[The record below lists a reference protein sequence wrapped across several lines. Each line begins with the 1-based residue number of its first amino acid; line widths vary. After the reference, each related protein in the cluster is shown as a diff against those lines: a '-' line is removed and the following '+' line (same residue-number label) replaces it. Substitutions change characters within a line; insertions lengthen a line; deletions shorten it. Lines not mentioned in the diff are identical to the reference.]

1 MPPVRVMARTT
12 DDCGWETMRML
23 ETVERAAATA
33 RVALLTRPGG
43 SLELRDVP
51 VPPLGER
58 EVLVRID
65 ACAVC
70 GSDLHTAHGRRPHP
84 LPAILGHEIAGTVV
98 AVGDGP
104 DVVDV
109 VGQTITAGEQITWSV
124 CVSCG
129 ECDRCRGGLPQ
140 KCRLLFKYGHAANDE
155 HSLAGGFAS
164 HVVLRPGTAIVRL
177 PAGLTA
183 VAAAPASCAVAT
195 AAAALR
201 VAGDLHGRSVV
212 VLGAGMLGLSVAS
225 LATARG
231 AASVTVVDS
240 RPERLDLLAAAA
252 PQANTVP
259 WSGDEAGLEHLVTGV
274 LVADGADVVVDAGGS
289 LATAQAAL
297 RLIATGGTCVLAGTV
312 APVGEVAFDP
322 ERIVRRQA
330 TIRGVHNYCP
340 DDLSTAV
347 SHLAS
352 PAGAGLASLVGPV
365 MPLDAIDEALVMA
378 AAGTAVRVVVT
389 P

>member
-1 MPPVRVMARTT
+1 MDDFVAETIRMP
-12 DDCGWETMRML
+12 G
-23 ETVERAAATA
+23 TVESAVATA

-43 SLELRDVP
+43 PLELRDVP

-84 LPAILGHEIAGTVV
+84 LPTILGHEIAGTVV
-98 AVGDGP
+98 AVGAGP
-104 DVVDV
+104 NIVDV
-109 VGQTITAGEQITWSV
+109 DGATITAGERITWSV
-124 CVSCG
+124 CASCG

-140 KCRLLFKYGHAANDE
+140 KCRQLFKYGHAANDE
-155 HSLAGGFAS
+155 HSLAGGVAS

-177 PAGLTA
+177 PAGLAA
-183 VAAAPASCAVAT
+183 VAAASASCAVAT
-195 AAAALR
+195 AAAAIR
-201 VAGDLHGRSVV
+201 INGDLRGRSVV

-225 LATARG
+225 LATARA

-259 WSGDEAGLEHLVTGV
+259 WSGDEAGLERLLTGV
-274 LVADGADVVVDAGGS
+274 LVTDGADLVVDAGGS
-289 LATAQAAL
+289 VATAQAAL

-312 APVGEVAFDP
+312 APVGNAVFDP

-330 TIRGVHNYCP
+330 TIRGVHNYRP
-340 DDLSTAV
+340 EDLAAAV

-352 PAGAGLASLVGPV
+352 PAGAGLASLAGPV
-365 MPLDAIDEALVMA
+365 MPLDRIDEALVMA

>member
-1 MPPVRVMARTT
+1 MDDFVAETIRMP
-12 DDCGWETMRML
+12 G
-23 ETVERAAATA
+23 TVESAVATA

-43 SLELRDVP
+43 PLELRDVP

-84 LPAILGHEIAGTVV
+84 LPTILGHEAAGTVV
-98 AVGDGP
+98 AVGAGP
-104 DVVDV
+104 NIVDV
-109 VGQTITAGEQITWSV
+109 DGATITAGERITWSV
-124 CVSCG
+124 CASCG

-140 KCRLLFKYGHAANDE
+140 KCRQLFKYGHAANDE

-177 PAGLTA
+177 PAGLAA
-183 VAAAPASCAVAT
+183 VAAASASCAVAT
-195 AAAALR
+195 AAAAIR
-201 VAGDLHGRSVV
+201 INGDLRGRSVV

-225 LATARG
+225 LATARA

-259 WSGDEAGLEHLVTGV
+259 WSGDEAGLERLLTGV
-274 LVADGADVVVDAGGS
+274 LVTDGADLVVDAGGS
-289 LATAQAAL
+289 VATAQAAL

-312 APVGEVAFDP
+312 APVGNAVFDP

-330 TIRGVHNYCP
+330 TIRGVHNYRP
-340 DDLSTAV
+340 EDLAAAV

-352 PAGAGLASLVGPV
+352 PAGAGLASLAGPV
-365 MPLDAIDEALVMA
+365 MPLDRIDEALVMA

>member
-1 MPPVRVMARTT
+1 
-12 DDCGWETMRML
+12 
-23 ETVERAAATA
+23 
-33 RVALLTRPGG
+33 
-43 SLELRDVP
+43 
-51 VPPLGER
+51 
-58 EVLVRID
+58 
-65 ACAVC
+65 
-70 GSDLHTAHGRRPHP
+70 
-84 LPAILGHEIAGTVV
+84 
-98 AVGDGP
+98 
-104 DVVDV
+104 
-109 VGQTITAGEQITWSV
+109 
-124 CVSCG
+124 
-129 ECDRCRGGLPQ
+129 LPQ
-140 KCRLLFKYGHAANDE
+140 KCRQLFKYGHAANDE

-195 AAAALR
+195 AAAAIR
-201 VAGDLHGRSVV
+201 IAGDLHGRSVV

-259 WSGDEAGLEHLVTGV
+259 WSGDEAGLERLLTGV
-274 LVADGADVVVDAGGS
+274 LVTDGADLVVDAGGS
-289 LATAQAAL
+289 VATAQAAL

-312 APVGEVAFDP
+312 APVGNAAFDP

-330 TIRGVHNYCP
+330 TIRGVHNYRP
-340 DDLSTAV
+340 EDLAAAV

-378 AAGTAVRVVVT
+378 ATGTAVRVVVT

>member
-1 MPPVRVMARTT
+1 MDDFVAETIRMP
-12 DDCGWETMRML
+12 G
-23 ETVERAAATA
+23 TVESAVATA

-43 SLELRDVP
+43 PLELRDVP

-84 LPAILGHEIAGTVV
+84 LPTILGHEMAGTVV
-98 AVGDGP
+98 AVGAGP
-104 DVVDV
+104 NIVDV
-109 VGQTITAGEQITWSV
+109 DGATITAGERITWSV
-124 CVSCG
+124 CASCG

-140 KCRLLFKYGHAANDE
+140 KCRQLFKYGHAANDE

-177 PAGLTA
+177 PAGLAA
-183 VAAAPASCAVAT
+183 VAAASASCAVAT
-195 AAAALR
+195 AAAAIR
-201 VAGDLHGRSVV
+201 INGDLRGRSVV

-225 LATARG
+225 LATARA

-259 WSGDEAGLEHLVTGV
+259 WSGDEAGLERLLTGV
-274 LVADGADVVVDAGGS
+274 LVTDGADLVVDAGGS
-289 LATAQAAL
+289 VATAQAAL

-312 APVGEVAFDP
+312 APVGNATFDP

-330 TIRGVHNYCP
+330 TIRGVHNYRP
-340 DDLSTAV
+340 EDLAAAV

-352 PAGAGLASLVGPV
+352 PAGAGLASLAGPV
-365 MPLDAIDEALVMA
+365 MPLDRIDEALVMA

>member
-1 MPPVRVMARTT
+1 MDDFVAETIRMP
-12 DDCGWETMRML
+12 G
-23 ETVERAAATA
+23 TVESAVATA

-43 SLELRDVP
+43 PLELRDVP

-84 LPAILGHEIAGTVV
+84 LPTILGHEIAGTVV
-98 AVGDGP
+98 AVGAGPNIVDADGA
-104 DVVDV
+104 
-109 VGQTITAGEQITWSV
+109 TITAGERITWSV
-124 CVSCG
+124 CASCG

-140 KCRLLFKYGHAANDE
+140 KCRQLFKYGHAANDE

-177 PAGLTA
+177 PAGLAA
-183 VAAAPASCAVAT
+183 VAAASASCAVAT
-195 AAAALR
+195 AAAAIR
-201 VAGDLHGRSVV
+201 INGDLRGRSVV

-225 LATARG
+225 LATARA

-259 WSGDEAGLEHLVTGV
+259 WSGDEAGLERLLTGV
-274 LVADGADVVVDAGGS
+274 LVTDGADLVVDAGGS
-289 LATAQAAL
+289 VATAQAAL

-312 APVGEVAFDP
+312 APVGNAAFDP

-330 TIRGVHNYCP
+330 TIRGVHNYRP
-340 DDLSTAV
+340 EDLAAAV

-352 PAGAGLASLVGPV
+352 PAGAGLASLAGPV
-365 MPLDAIDEALVMA
+365 MPLDRIEEALVMA

>member
-1 MPPVRVMARTT
+1 MDDFVAETIRMP
-12 DDCGWETMRML
+12 G
-23 ETVERAAATA
+23 TVESAVATA

-43 SLELRDVP
+43 PLELRDVP

-84 LPAILGHEIAGTVV
+84 LPTILGHEIAGTVV
-98 AVGDGP
+98 AVGAGP
-104 DVVDV
+104 NIVDV
-109 VGQTITAGEQITWSV
+109 DGATITAGERITWSV
-124 CVSCG
+124 CASCG

-140 KCRLLFKYGHAANDE
+140 KCRQLFKYGHAANDE

-177 PAGLTA
+177 PAGLAA
-183 VAAAPASCAVAT
+183 VAAASASCAVAT
-195 AAAALR
+195 AAAAIR
-201 VAGDLHGRSVV
+201 INGDLRGRSVV

-225 LATARG
+225 LATARA

-259 WSGDEAGLEHLVTGV
+259 WSGDEAGLERLLTGV
-274 LVADGADVVVDAGGS
+274 LVTDGADLVVDAGGS
-289 LATAQAAL
+289 VATAQAAL

-312 APVGEVAFDP
+312 APVGNADFDP

-330 TIRGVHNYCP
+330 TIRGVHNYRP
-340 DDLSTAV
+340 EDLAAAV

-352 PAGAGLASLVGPV
+352 PAGAGLASLAGPV
-365 MPLDAIDEALVMA
+365 MPLDRIDEALVMA

>member
-1 MPPVRVMARTT
+1 MDDFVAETIRMPGA
-12 DDCGWETMRML
+12 
-23 ETVERAAATA
+23 VESAVAMA

-43 SLELRDVP
+43 PLELRDVP

-84 LPAILGHEIAGTVV
+84 LPTILGHEIAGTVV
-98 AVGDGP
+98 AVGAGP
-104 DVVDV
+104 NIVDV
-109 VGQTITAGEQITWSV
+109 DGATITAGERITWSV
-124 CVSCG
+124 CASCG

-140 KCRLLFKYGHAANDE
+140 KCRQLFKYGHAANDE

-177 PAGLTA
+177 PAGLAA
-183 VAAAPASCAVAT
+183 VAAASASCAVAT
-195 AAAALR
+195 AAAAIR
-201 VAGDLHGRSVV
+201 INGDLRGRSVV

-225 LATARG
+225 LATARA

-259 WSGDEAGLEHLVTGV
+259 WSGDEAGLERLLTGV
-274 LVADGADVVVDAGGS
+274 LVTDGADLVVDAGGS
-289 LATAQAAL
+289 VATAQAAL

-312 APVGEVAFDP
+312 APVGNATFDP

-330 TIRGVHNYCP
+330 TIRGVHNYRP
-340 DDLSTAV
+340 EDLAAAV

-352 PAGAGLASLVGPV
+352 PAGAGLASLAGPV
-365 MPLDAIDEALVMA
+365 MPLDRIDEALVMA

>member
-1 MPPVRVMARTT
+1 MDDFVAETIRMP
-12 DDCGWETMRML
+12 G
-23 ETVERAAATA
+23 TVESAVATA

-43 SLELRDVP
+43 PLELRDVP

-84 LPAILGHEIAGTVV
+84 LPTILGHEIAGTVV
-98 AVGDGP
+98 AVGAGPNIVDADGA
-104 DVVDV
+104 
-109 VGQTITAGEQITWSV
+109 TITAGERITWSV
-124 CVSCG
+124 CASCG

-140 KCRLLFKYGHAANDE
+140 KCRQLFKYGHAANDE

-177 PAGLTA
+177 PAGLAA
-183 VAAAPASCAVAT
+183 VAAASASCAVAT
-195 AAAALR
+195 AAAAIR
-201 VAGDLHGRSVV
+201 INGDLRGRSVV

-225 LATARG
+225 LATARA

-259 WSGDEAGLEHLVTGV
+259 WSGDEAGLERLLTGV
-274 LVADGADVVVDAGGS
+274 LVTDGADLVVDAGGS
-289 LATAQAAL
+289 VATAQAAL

-312 APVGEVAFDP
+312 APVGNAVFDP

-330 TIRGVHNYCP
+330 TIRGVHNYRP
-340 DDLSTAV
+340 EDLAAAV

-352 PAGAGLASLVGPV
+352 PAGAGLASLAGPV
-365 MPLDAIDEALVMA
+365 MPLDRIDEALVMA

>member
-1 MPPVRVMARTT
+1 MDDFVAETIRMP
-12 DDCGWETMRML
+12 G
-23 ETVERAAATA
+23 TVESAVATA

-43 SLELRDVP
+43 PLELRDVP

-84 LPAILGHEIAGTVV
+84 LPTILGHEIAGTVV
-98 AVGDGP
+98 AVGAGP
-104 DVVDV
+104 NIVDV
-109 VGQTITAGEQITWSV
+109 DGATITAGERITWSV
-124 CVSCG
+124 CASCG

-140 KCRLLFKYGHAANDE
+140 KCRQLFKYGHAANDE

-177 PAGLTA
+177 PAGLAA
-183 VAAAPASCAVAT
+183 VAAASASCAVAT
-195 AAAALR
+195 AAAAIR
-201 VAGDLHGRSVV
+201 INGDLRGRSVV

-225 LATARG
+225 LATARA

-259 WSGDEAGLEHLVTGV
+259 WSGDEAGLERLLTGV
-274 LVADGADVVVDAGGS
+274 LVTDGADLVVDAGGS
-289 LATAQAAL
+289 VATAQAAL

-312 APVGEVAFDP
+312 APVGNAVFDP

-330 TIRGVHNYCP
+330 TIRGVHNYRP
-340 DDLSTAV
+340 EDLAAAV

-352 PAGAGLASLVGPV
+352 PAGAGLASLAGPV
-365 MPLDAIDEALVMA
+365 MPLDRIDEALVMA

>member
-1 MPPVRVMARTT
+1 MDDFVAETIRMP
-12 DDCGWETMRML
+12 D
-23 ETVERAAATA
+23 TVESAVATA

-43 SLELRDVP
+43 PLELRDVP
-51 VPPLGER
+51 LPPLGER

-84 LPAILGHEIAGTVV
+84 LPTILGHEAAGTVV
-98 AVGDGP
+98 AVGPGMTVP
-104 DVVDV
+104 DVAGVAV
-109 VGQTITAGEQITWSV
+109 TAGDRVTWSL

-129 ECDRCRGGLPQ
+129 ACDRCLGGLPQ
-140 KCRLLFKYGHAANDE
+140 KCRRLFKYGHAADDE
-155 HSLAGGFAS
+155 HPLAGGFAD
-164 HVVLRPGTAIVRL
+164 HIVLRPGTAIVRL

-183 VAAAPASCAVAT
+183 VAAASASCAVAT
-195 AAAALR
+195 AAAVLR
-201 VAGDLHGRSVV
+201 VGGEIRGRSVV

-225 LATARG
+225 QAAARG
-231 AASVTVVDS
+231 AASVTVVDA
-240 RPERLDLLAAAA
+240 RLERLDLAAVAV

-259 WSGDEAGLEHLVTGV
+259 WPADPAVLERLINGV
-274 LVADGADVVVDAGGS
+274 LLADGADLVVEAGGS
-289 LATAQAAL
+289 AALVQAAV
-297 RLIATGGTCVLAGTV
+297 RLVATGGTCVLAGTV

-330 TIRGVHNYCP
+330 TIRGVHNYWP

-352 PAGAGLASLVGPV
+352 PAGAGLASLAGPV
-365 MPLDAIDEALVMA
+365 MPLDRIDEALVMA

>member
-1 MPPVRVMARTT
+1 MP
-12 DDCGWETMRML
+12 G
-23 ETVERAAATA
+23 TVESVAATA

-70 GSDLHTAHGRRPHP
+70 GRDLHTAHGRRPHP

-98 AVGDGP
+98 AVGAGP
-104 DVVDV
+104 NVVDV
-109 VGQTITAGEQITWSV
+109 DGATIIAGERITWSV
-124 CVSCG
+124 CASCG

-140 KCRLLFKYGHAANDE
+140 NCRQLFKYGHAANDE

-195 AAAALR
+195 AAAAIR
-201 VAGDLHGRSVV
+201 IAGDLHGRSVV

-259 WSGDEAGLEHLVTGV
+259 WSGDEAGLERLLTGV
-274 LVADGADVVVDAGGS
+274 LVTDGADLVVDAGGS
-289 LATAQAAL
+289 VATAQAAL
-297 RLIATGGTCVLAGTV
+297 RLIATGGTCVLAGTA
-312 APVGEVAFDP
+312 APVGNAAFDP

-330 TIRGVHNYCP
+330 TIRGVHNYRP
-340 DDLSTAV
+340 EDLAAAV

-378 AAGTAVRVVVT
+378 ATGTAVRVVVT

>member
-1 MPPVRVMARTT
+1 MDDFVAETIRMP
-12 DDCGWETMRML
+12 G
-23 ETVERAAATA
+23 TVESAVATA

-43 SLELRDVP
+43 PLELRDVP

-84 LPAILGHEIAGTVV
+84 LPTILGHEAAGTVV
-98 AVGDGP
+98 AVGAGP
-104 DVVDV
+104 NIVDV
-109 VGQTITAGEQITWSV
+109 DGATITAGERITWSV
-124 CVSCG
+124 CASCG

-140 KCRLLFKYGHAANDE
+140 KCRQLFKYGHAANDE

-177 PAGLTA
+177 PAGLAA
-183 VAAAPASCAVAT
+183 VAAASASCAVAT
-195 AAAALR
+195 AAAAIR
-201 VAGDLHGRSVV
+201 INGDLRGRSVV

-225 LATARG
+225 LATARA

-259 WSGDEAGLEHLVTGV
+259 WSGDEAGLERLLTGV
-274 LVADGADVVVDAGGS
+274 LVTDGADLVVDAGGS
-289 LATAQAAL
+289 VATAQAAL

-312 APVGEVAFDP
+312 APVGNATFDP

-330 TIRGVHNYCP
+330 TIRGVHNYRP
-340 DDLSTAV
+340 EDLAAAV

-352 PAGAGLASLVGPV
+352 PAGAGLASLAGPV
-365 MPLDAIDEALVMA
+365 MPLDRIDEALVMA

>member
-1 MPPVRVMARTT
+1 MDDFVAETIRMP
-12 DDCGWETMRML
+12 G
-23 ETVERAAATA
+23 TVESAVATA

-43 SLELRDVP
+43 PLELRDVP

-84 LPAILGHEIAGTVV
+84 LPTILGHEMAGTVV
-98 AVGDGP
+98 AVGAGP
-104 DVVDV
+104 NIVDV
-109 VGQTITAGEQITWSV
+109 DGATITAGERITWSV
-124 CVSCG
+124 CASCG

-140 KCRLLFKYGHAANDE
+140 KCRQLFKYGHAANDE

-177 PAGLTA
+177 PAGLAA
-183 VAAAPASCAVAT
+183 VAAASASCAVAT
-195 AAAALR
+195 AAAAIR
-201 VAGDLHGRSVV
+201 INGDLRGRSVV

-225 LATARG
+225 LATARA

-259 WSGDEAGLEHLVTGV
+259 WSGDEAGLERLLTGV
-274 LVADGADVVVDAGGS
+274 LVTDGADLVVDAGGS
-289 LATAQAAL
+289 VATAQAAL

-312 APVGEVAFDP
+312 APVGNAAFDP

-330 TIRGVHNYCP
+330 TIRGVHNYRP
-340 DDLSTAV
+340 EDLAAAV

-352 PAGAGLASLVGPV
+352 PAGAGLASLAGPV
-365 MPLDAIDEALVMA
+365 MPLDRIEEALVMA

>member
-1 MPPVRVMARTT
+1 MDDFVAETIRMP
-12 DDCGWETMRML
+12 G
-23 ETVERAAATA
+23 TVESAVATA

-43 SLELRDVP
+43 PLELRDVP

-84 LPAILGHEIAGTVV
+84 LPTILGHEIAGTVV
-98 AVGDGP
+98 AVGAGP
-104 DVVDV
+104 NIVDV
-109 VGQTITAGEQITWSV
+109 DGATITAGERITWSV
-124 CVSCG
+124 CASCG

-140 KCRLLFKYGHAANDE
+140 KCRQLFKYGHAANDE

-177 PAGLTA
+177 PAGLAA
-183 VAAAPASCAVAT
+183 VAAASASCAVAT
-195 AAAALR
+195 AAAAIR
-201 VAGDLHGRSVV
+201 INGDLRGRSVV

-225 LATARG
+225 LATARA

-259 WSGDEAGLEHLVTGV
+259 WSGDEAGLERLLTGV
-274 LVADGADVVVDAGGS
+274 LVTDGADLVVDAGGS
-289 LATAQAAL
+289 VATAQAAL

-312 APVGEVAFDP
+312 APVGNATFDP

-330 TIRGVHNYCP
+330 TIRGVHNYRP
-340 DDLSTAV
+340 EDLAAAV

-352 PAGAGLASLVGPV
+352 PAGAGLASLAGPV
-365 MPLDAIDEALVMA
+365 MPLDRIDEALVMA

>member
-1 MPPVRVMARTT
+1 MDDFVAETIRMP
-12 DDCGWETMRML
+12 G
-23 ETVERAAATA
+23 TVESAVATA

-43 SLELRDVP
+43 PLELRDVP

-70 GSDLHTAHGRRPHP
+70 GSDLHSAHGRRPHP
-84 LPAILGHEIAGTVV
+84 LPTILGHEMAGTVV
-98 AVGDGP
+98 AVGAGP
-104 DVVDV
+104 NIVDV
-109 VGQTITAGEQITWSV
+109 DGATITAGERITWSV
-124 CVSCG
+124 CASCG

-140 KCRLLFKYGHAANDE
+140 KCRQLFKYGHAANDE

-177 PAGLTA
+177 PAGLAA
-183 VAAAPASCAVAT
+183 VAAASASCAVAT
-195 AAAALR
+195 AAAAIR
-201 VAGDLHGRSVV
+201 INGDLRGRSVV

-225 LATARG
+225 LATARA

-259 WSGDEAGLEHLVTGV
+259 WSGDEAGLERLLTGV
-274 LVADGADVVVDAGGS
+274 LVTDGADLVVDAGGS
-289 LATAQAAL
+289 VATAQAAL

-312 APVGEVAFDP
+312 APVGNATFDP

-330 TIRGVHNYCP
+330 TIRGVHNYRP
-340 DDLSTAV
+340 EDLAAAV

-352 PAGAGLASLVGPV
+352 PAGAGLASLAGPV
-365 MPLDAIDEALVMA
+365 MPLDRIDEALVMA

>member
-1 MPPVRVMARTT
+1 MDDFVAETIRMP
-12 DDCGWETMRML
+12 G
-23 ETVERAAATA
+23 TVESAVATA

-43 SLELRDVP
+43 PLELRDVP

-84 LPAILGHEIAGTVV
+84 LPTILGHEIAGTVV
-98 AVGDGP
+98 AVGAGP
-104 DVVDV
+104 NIVDV
-109 VGQTITAGEQITWSV
+109 DGATITAGERITWSV
-124 CVSCG
+124 CASCG
-129 ECDRCRGGLPQ
+129 ECDRCRGGLSQ
-140 KCRLLFKYGHAANDE
+140 KCRQLFKYGHAANDE

-177 PAGLTA
+177 PAGLAA
-183 VAAAPASCAVAT
+183 VAAASASCAVAT
-195 AAAALR
+195 AAAAIR
-201 VAGDLHGRSVV
+201 INGDLRGRSVV

-225 LATARG
+225 LATARA

-259 WSGDEAGLEHLVTGV
+259 WSGDEAGLERLLTGV
-274 LVADGADVVVDAGGS
+274 LVTDGADLVVDAGGS
-289 LATAQAAL
+289 VATAQAAL

-312 APVGEVAFDP
+312 APVGNAAFDP

-330 TIRGVHNYCP
+330 TIRGVHNYRP
-340 DDLSTAV
+340 EDLAAAV
-347 SHLAS
+347 GHLAS
-352 PAGAGLASLVGPV
+352 PAGAGLASLAGPV
-365 MPLDAIDEALVMA
+365 MPLDRIEEALVMA

>member
-1 MPPVRVMARTT
+1 MDDFVAETIRMP
-12 DDCGWETMRML
+12 G
-23 ETVERAAATA
+23 TVESAVATA

-43 SLELRDVP
+43 PLDLRDVP
-51 VPPLGER
+51 LPPLGER

-84 LPAILGHEIAGTVV
+84 LPTILGHEAAGTVV
-98 AVGDGP
+98 AVGPGMTVA
-104 DVVDV
+104 DVAGVAV
-109 VGQTITAGEQITWSV
+109 TAGDRVTWSL

-129 ECDRCRGGLPQ
+129 VCDRCLGGLPQ
-140 KCRLLFKYGHAANDE
+140 KCRRLFKYGHAADDE
-155 HSLAGGFAS
+155 HPLAGGFAD
-164 HVVLRPGTAIVRL
+164 HIVLRPGTAIVRL

-183 VAAAPASCAVAT
+183 VAAASASCAVAT
-195 AAAALR
+195 AAAVLR
-201 VAGDLHGRSVV
+201 AGGEIRGRSVV

-225 LATARG
+225 QAAARG
-231 AASVTVVDS
+231 AASVTVVDA
-240 RPERLDLLAAAA
+240 RVERLDLAAVAV

-259 WSGDEAGLEHLVTGV
+259 WLADPAVLERLINGV
-274 LVADGADVVVDAGGS
+274 LLADGADLVVEAGGS
-289 LATAQAAL
+289 AALVQAAV
-297 RLIATGGTCVLAGTV
+297 RLVATGGTCVLAGTV
-312 APVGEVAFDP
+312 APVGEAAFDP

-330 TIRGVHNYCP
+330 TICGVHNYRP
-340 DDLSTAV
+340 EDLAAAV

-378 AAGTAVRVVVT
+378 ATGTAVRVVVT